1 MRRGL
6 FCLLVGILLVWPCGG
21 FAFKGPGGLAEIK
34 LYRGEFEETV
44 NETALYVDYVC
55 TGTVNVWN
63 TRTKL
68 QIRVVPNQ
76 GLTEDDEME
85 LWKVKTV
92 HAYVGADPVPVD
104 AVGTP
109 LVEQFPYV
117 VTYGDPSDIYSL
129 VLDLE
134 ADLGF
139 RWGAPYEDLR
149 RQNICVHAVLVKLD
163 FQTGQLME
171 KKDVYTFD
179 PEFEVAMAADEWEHD
194 LIEIGQ
200 GRLKKSH
207 QVKKGQAVRNR
218 VRIMRGVL
226 NQALLSHA
234 GSTVYAMAH
243 PRRAHFIDSPVAG
256 LTVKTPT
263 YEGQTDDSGGFD
275 YFPGERAELFIGDVY
290 LGNALVD
297 HKISPAD
304 VFEGGDMDDN
314 RVINLA
320 WLLQSLDADGDPSGG
335 ISITESVVKAFETVI
350 NDKELADVDFSN
362 DSEVESVIEAT
373 VAEGS
378 GYADL
383 NLVKVSREEAQGHL
397 GKSIGSTMFR
407 KNVSK
412 TPLMASAKAKLN
424 VMGVW
429 FPALKAN
436 GEPAAYLD
444 SDGNTVTGIPYYDEN
459 GDLIRTATEA
469 KPVVAVY
476 TDEIDGYGA
485 ADVFAAVSRDD
496 GHTWKRKNIS
506 RMADRSSF
514 TLANGEAYYGHCKKP
529 VFQVKGN
536 KILIAWTSKFAKGG
550 KPRYAIRS
558 CPDEDGDG
566 VADECE
572 TCTGSGEN
580 EKCGPDY
587 PYDDPYEV
595 DDIWGVSGPQRSVD
609 YTEQGY
615 PEVGEVPYSAIW
627 TCRGVI
633 VTQAE
638 INKGGWWADRQ
649 VGDIVWYKPERM
661 TSGRRDANQVFMGAA
676 DGAGF
681 AITWQEDPKGLRP
694 GEAKGPGPGWGGA
707 TANHK
712 TDIWYSYI
720 TWKDHATVD
729 ENFVAGGDPEHPV
742 QYDEETGEEIA
753 WTNRPKALV
762 PMSLP
767 VRISDN
773 DSVNTNNTTL
783 LDADGNPI
791 AAVSAGAIVY
801 NAANLTRCVKFVGGA
816 TIVTPDDPAAST
828 ADYAVLRAVPST
840 HQATMNCTQ
849 CHVPFG
855 MTSVNDAPTQGAP
868 IPLVVLDAE
877 TDSYLGGFTNSD
889 CVSCHYGHVVPRDR
903 VIAVT
908 PGLTDEGKCDE
919 CEAKGGIWK
928 DGTQEGGEII
938 EAYYPYA
945 PYPYIA
951 PDPDDTRDGSHRYIT
966 EVPGLWTYENA
977 FSPDRIGLYTKT
989 NYQGQERTVA
999 VTTDGRLL
1007 DGNTAATRPNLFMQT
1022 YTKSDGTKSAW
1033 AIMAYEETKGMGSGP
1048 SETTGTG
1055 EQPQDGSGY
1064 DPYETVPD
1072 EGKNA
1077 IYHSFD
1083 FTQPDLV
1090 SGGTILN
1097 LPETDDNGNS
1107 VYVEEPQYLGSDP
1120 VYDDDGNIIGYDPIN
1135 NPDYVVDGDN
1145 AILDW
1150 KGDKQLA
1157 YENARRPRFIIQSKA
1172 SAFGGT
1178 KTLSDG
1184 TTAFKQPNNSGTVLI
1199 VLYKEG
1205 EEGAGRPSDIMMRR
1219 CVVGSDQKGNPW
1231 HPDNFLPGAQNV
1243 STVMPGTTWINPDR
1257 SEDAKGDGTKVCD
1270 WTQPEECLTWK
1281 SGVNP
1286 YEDARAHRGAIRGDF
1301 VILGYSYC
1309 PNWAASRKAHDKY
1322 DFYIRRS
1329 FDGGAA
1335 GLPIRITT
1343 VRSPTSTTSS
1353 IPRVYPVR
1361 SWTKRATMS
1370 PNRPSTTPLK
1380 RPISLAS
1387 TSGPQRVPDQ
1397 EQQSQRH
1404 RAAHRGRSRHHKR
1417 SNHWVACVRRRQTE
1431 PQLLLPGL
1439 RHLHQP
1445 ARCGEASRGSLPQ
1458 LLPRPRQQSGRG
1470 NLGGEPRQ

>member
-1 MRRGL
+1 
-6 FCLLVGILLVWPCGG
+6 
-21 FAFKGPGGLAEIK
+21 
-34 LYRGEFEETV
+34 
-44 NETALYVDYVC
+44 
-55 TGTVNVWN
+55 
-63 TRTKL
+63 
-68 QIRVVPNQ
+68 
-76 GLTEDDEME
+76 
-85 LWKVKTV
+85 
-92 HAYVGADPVPVD
+92 
-104 AVGTP
+104 
-109 LVEQFPYV
+109 
-117 VTYGDPSDIYSL
+117 
-129 VLDLE
+129 
-134 ADLGF
+134 
-139 RWGAPYEDLR
+139 
-149 RQNICVHAVLVKLD
+149 
-163 FQTGQLME
+163 
-171 KKDVYTFD
+171 
-179 PEFEVAMAADEWEHD
+179 
-194 LIEIGQ
+194 
-200 GRLKKSH
+200 
-207 QVKKGQAVRNR
+207 
-218 VRIMRGVL
+218 
-226 NQALLSHA
+226 
-234 GSTVYAMAH
+234 
-243 PRRAHFIDSPVAG
+243 
-256 LTVKTPT
+256 
-263 YEGQTDDSGGFD
+263 
-275 YFPGERAELFIGDVY
+275 
-290 LGNALVD
+290 
-297 HKISPAD
+297 
-304 VFEGGDMDDN
+304 MDDN

-938 EAYYPYA
+938 ELITPTPLIPTSRPIRTIPGTA
-945 PYPYIA
+945 PTAISPRFRVCG
-951 PDPDDTRDGSHRYIT
+951 PMRTRSPRIGSGSTPRPIT
-966 EVPGLWTYENA
+966 RARNARWRLLPTAACWTATLRLPVPTSSCRPIPSQTVPRVPGRSWPTKRPRAWDQGLPKRPEPES
-977 FSPDRIGLYTKT
+977 SPR
-989 NYQGQERTVA
+989 
-999 VTTDGRLL
+999 
-1007 DGNTAATRPNLFMQT
+1007 TAA
-1022 YTKSDGTKSAW
+1022 
-1033 AIMAYEETKGMGSGP
+1033 GM
-1048 SETTGTG
+1048 
-1055 EQPQDGSGY
+1055 
-1064 DPYETVPD
+1064 
-1072 EGKNA
+1072 
-1077 IYHSFD
+1077 
-1083 FTQPDLV
+1083 
-1090 SGGTILN
+1090 ILMKRY
-1097 LPETDDNGNS
+1097 PM
-1107 VYVEEPQYLGSDP
+1107 
-1120 VYDDDGNIIGYDPIN
+1120 
-1135 NPDYVVDGDN
+1135 
-1145 AILDW
+1145 
-1150 KGDKQLA
+1150 K
-1157 YENARRPRFIIQSKA
+1157 AR
-1172 SAFGGT
+1172 T
-1178 KTLSDG
+1178 
-1184 TTAFKQPNNSGTVLI
+1184 
-1199 VLYKEG
+1199 
-1205 EEGAGRPSDIMMRR
+1205 
-1219 CVVGSDQKGNPW
+1219 
-1231 HPDNFLPGAQNV
+1231 
-1243 STVMPGTTWINPDR
+1243 
-1257 SEDAKGDGTKVCD
+1257 
-1270 WTQPEECLTWK
+1270 
-1281 SGVNP
+1281 
-1286 YEDARAHRGAIRGDF
+1286 
-1301 VILGYSYC
+1301 
-1309 PNWAASRKAHDKY
+1309 
-1322 DFYIRRS
+1322 
-1329 FDGGAA
+1329 
-1335 GLPIRITT
+1335 
-1343 VRSPTSTTSS
+1343 
-1353 IPRVYPVR
+1353 
-1361 SWTKRATMS
+1361 
-1370 PNRPSTTPLK
+1370 PSTTASILPNRIWSAVAPFSTYRK
-1380 RPISLAS
+1380 RMTTEI
-1387 TSGPQRVPDQ
+1387 
-1397 EQQSQRH
+1397 QSM
-1404 RAAHRGRSRHHKR
+1404 SRNR
-1417 SNHWVACVRRRQTE
+1417 NI
-1431 PQLLLPGL
+1431 
-1439 RHLHQP
+1439 
-1445 ARCGEASRGSLPQ
+1445 
-1458 LLPRPRQQSGRG
+1458 
-1470 NLGGEPRQ
+1470 